1 MTQNEVNHSKCSLK
15 KKKKE
20 KERKKNRNFG
30 KVAQ

>member
-20 KERKKNRNFG
+20 RKKNRNFG